1 MTIHLKIDKTLKKVA
16 KNIASNQKYK
26 PNLHTLFL
34 KDNSIYATNGFK
46 LMKIKYKDTI
56 FPDNNIDATEAI
68 ENEGVDTTKFS
79 KKEVPDIDFE
89 KFLKVDT
96 DVQIGFNVDY
106 LIKILEVYKSAW
118 IKDAVLQINSLN
130 RHDAIRIVNYRSN
143 EEIDITTVLMPL
155 NIY

>member
-16 KNIASNQKYK
+16 KNIASKSNIR

-34 KDNSIYATNGFK
+34 KDNSIYAADTHNI
-46 LMKIKYKDTI
+46 MKINYKDTI
-56 FPDNNIDATEAI
+56 FPDNNIDATEVI
-68 ENEGVDTTKFS
+68 NNEGVDTTKFS

-106 LIKILEVYKSAW
+106 LIKILEVYKSA
-118 IKDAVLQINSLN
+118 
-130 RHDAIRIVNYRSN
+130 
-143 EEIDITTVLMPL
+143 
-155 NIY
+155 